1 MAGLQPYMGYNM
13 REACVGSA
21 ADSAAGRGCQLPRR
35 LASATRLEQVS
46 GHIKSH
52 VAGLVGRCFG

>member
-1 MAGLQPYMGYNM
+1 MAGLRPSMGHNM

-21 ADSAAGRGCQLPRR
+21 ADSAAGPECQLPRR

-46 GHIKSH
+46 GHMRSH
-52 VAGLVGRCFG
+52 VAGLIGRCFG